1 MKPDDDNKD
10 SRPRPDPTLLTT
22 QQLDR
27 EIAHLKELMDKDRA
41 HVIELVGKDRDSQQK
56 ALEVALTQ
64 MDRRLGELNEL
75 RKAVESDRAQ
85 FVKIDVYHPAHEELR
100 RQRVADGERM
110 IAMQSD
116 IKVNATDLAELKS
129 SMMWLSRLVV
139 GALIAAVIA
148 YAFQKLLAK

>member
-1 MKPDDDNKD
+1 MQRPDDNDI
-10 SRPRPDPTLLTT
+10 RPRPDPTALTT
-22 QQLDR
+22 AQLDR
-27 EIAHLKELMDKDRA
+27 EIAHLKELMMKDQEA
-41 HVIELVGKDRDSQQK
+41 QQE

-100 RQRVADGERM
+100 RQREADGQR
-110 IAMQSD
+110 IVAMQSD
-116 IKVNATDLAELKS
+116 IKTNSTNIAELRS

-139 GALIAAVIA
+139 GALIMAVIG
-148 YAFQKLLAK
+148 YAFQRLLVR